1 MAPQKPARED
11 SLRRLGGGR
20 WQTRDERFT
29 IEPQSGTWS
38 LVDGE
43 QTDEL
48 GLPLVRGPF
57 RSLTEAKAAIEEA
70 RSSSVQSPLGERL
83 KAARDTS
90 PSAPSGSGSARQSVK
105 SAGGGSRRKKAAKEP
120 KNRPEPS
127 EPPEAPRPEVP
138 EGLSVE
144 RVWIVEAPYTR
155 DAAKRR
161 AAVRYEHLERV
172 GRLLSEGR
180 LIEAGGYLD
189 FTSAILFVR
198 AESAEDAL
206 ALVRDDV
213 YLRSGVWREP
223 IRAREYGR
231 VVVEAEGAGTGRRTT
246 RSRGG

>member
-1 MAPQKPARED
+1 MAPKNSAGD
-11 SLRRLGGGR
+11 ASLKRLGGGR

-38 LVDGE
+38 LVDAE
-43 QTDEL
+43 ETDEL

-57 RSLTEAKAAIEEA
+57 RSLTEAKAAIEDA
-70 RSSSVQSPLGERL
+70 RSGAVESPLSDRL
-83 KAARDTS
+83 KAARDNS
-90 PSAPSGSGSARQSVK
+90 PRAPAPSGKARQAEP
-105 SAGGGSRRKKAAKEP
+105 AGSGSRRKKAVEQP
-120 KNRPEPS
+120 KDGPEPS
-127 EPPEAPRPEVP
+127 EPVEPPRPEVP
-138 EGLSVE
+138 EGLSIE
-144 RVWIVEAPYTR
+144 RVWIVEVPYTR

-161 AAVRYEHLERV
+161 ATVRREHLERI

-189 FTSAILFVR
+189 FTSAILVVR
-198 AESAEDAL
+198 AESAEAAL

-231 VVVEAEGAGTGRRTT
+231 VVVEAEARGTGRRTT